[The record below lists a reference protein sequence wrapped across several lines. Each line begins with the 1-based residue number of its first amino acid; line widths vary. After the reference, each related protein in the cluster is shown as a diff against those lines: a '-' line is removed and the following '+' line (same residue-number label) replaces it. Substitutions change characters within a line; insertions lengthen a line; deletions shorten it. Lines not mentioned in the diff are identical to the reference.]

1 MKLSTAFDGMA
12 RENYFL
18 KLVVKSLLLT
28 TALLLGITYNL
39 YDRIPL
45 VVERGS
51 RGMEIV
57 NATPFSRKATDLKQA
72 IVLMLHAR
80 FDSDTVSPELFLNQ
94 KQLALRDTE
103 QKDIKARAMSQDVF
117 VRAVTFDKD
126 QATVDIDRIIAV
138 GEVRSALKARIKVTF
153 EETSPNEL
161 NPYGLL
167 LSLAD
172 PVEQKETK

>member
-18 KLVVKSLLLT
+18 KLVVKCLLVVT
-28 TALLLGITYNL
+28 VALLGIVYNL

-45 VVERGS
+45 IVERGS
-51 RGMEIV
+51 RGLEIV
-57 NATPFSRKATDLKQA
+57 NATEFSRKDPDLKRA
-72 IVLMLHAR
+72 ITLMLHAR
-80 FDSDTVSPELFLNQ
+80 LDSGAVSPELFLNQ
-94 KQLALRDTE
+94 KQLALRDAE
-103 QKDIKARAMSQDVF
+103 QKDIKARGMSQDAF
-117 VRAVTFDKD
+117 VRGITFERD
-126 QATVDIDRIIAV
+126 QAIVDIDRLIAI
-138 GEVRSALKARIKVTF
+138 GEVRSALRARIKVTF

-172 PVEQKETK
+172 PVETKETK